1 MATVNM
7 TVQEALNKKK
17 LLEKRLS
24 DLHPSRLIF
33 FGIKP
38 KADNEI
44 DNMSIE
50 EFDNMVKGNLKSV
63 TSLISNLEAIKVAIN
78 SSNATTLVTVAG
90 KQYTCADAIAKLHQL
105 SDTKRIWNTILL
117 EYDKAESKVAE
128 HNERVK
134 DPDNI
139 STYLEK
145 VIGASTKSNA
155 TLVDQLTDDYMNKNL
170 FVMQDPNN
178 IKSFVEAKIAEL
190 EDFEAEV
197 HTALTTSNITTTISV
212 EYED

>member
-1 MATVNM
+1 MATVEM

-17 LLEKRLS
+17 LLEKRLD
-24 DLHPSRLIF
+24 DLNPSRLVF
-33 FGIKP
+33 FGIRP
-38 KADNEI
+38 KAENEI
-44 DNMSIE
+44 NGMSIE
-50 EFDNMVKGNLKSV
+50 EFDNMAKGNLKSV

-78 SSNATTLVTVAG
+78 SSNATTLIIIAG

-105 SDTKRIWNTILL
+105 ASIKKIWNSILL
-117 EYDKAESKVAE
+117 EYDRTEGKLID
-128 HNERVK
+128 HNEMVK
-134 DPDNI
+134 NPENI

-178 IKSFVEAKIAEL
+178 IKAFVEAKIAEL

-197 HTALTTSNITTTISV
+197 HTALTTSNISTTISV

>member
-24 DLHPSRLIF
+24 DLNPSRLIF

-117 EYDKAESKVAE
+117 EYNKAESKVAE

-170 FVMQDPNN
+170 FVMQDP
-178 IKSFVEAKIAEL
+178 KSWANL
-190 EDFEAEV
+190 
-197 HTALTTSNITTTISV
+197 LL
-212 EYED
+212 